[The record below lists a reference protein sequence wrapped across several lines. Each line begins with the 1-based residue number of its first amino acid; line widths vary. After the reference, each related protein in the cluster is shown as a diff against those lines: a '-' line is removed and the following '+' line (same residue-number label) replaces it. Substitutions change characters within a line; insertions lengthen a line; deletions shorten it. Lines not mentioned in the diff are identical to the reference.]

1 MLTKTVD
8 FLPHLH
14 VNLTWHFL
22 NFQSTSNLFTFKM
35 IEDHKEL
42 WFTYTILIDSYIKFK
57 NTKY

>member
-1 MLTKTVD
+1 MALQ
-8 FLPHLH
+8 
-14 VNLTWHFL
+14 

-42 WFTYTILIDSYIKFK
+42 WFTYTILIDTYIKFK